1 MEECFIGWPLPIE
14 DGAAIGFHLAPRGL
28 GFKISGMTDE
38 QSHALHERIF
48 EQMLEADWL
57 ASFSFTNNKGWHP
70 TWTVK
75 GAKRA
80 LELSRAISV
89 LGLNRDDRA
98 ALEFTLSAQGGA
110 NPGAHL
116 PAEYD
121 PPLAARWLETI
132 AELGIR
138 IAEDDLRVL
147 VHIILNWGGSRSHS

>member
-1 MEECFIGWPLPIE
+1 
-14 DGAAIGFHLAPRGL
+14 
-28 GFKISGMTDE
+28 MTDE

-48 EQMLEADWL
+48 ERMLEADWL

-98 ALEFTLSAQGGA
+98 ALAFTALAQDGT

-121 PPLAARWLETI
+121 PALASRWLETI
-132 AELGIR
+132 AELGIE

-147 VHIILNWGGSRSHS
+147 VHIILNWGGSRSHG